1 MKNYKVNIL
10 VKIAVLAA
18 ISVVLMMFQIALPIF
33 PSFLQIDLSDLP
45 ALFGG
50 FALGPIAGVIVCFLK
65 NLLNVVL
72 TGSMTGGIGELS
84 NFVIGASMVVASAV
98 TYNRMRSKK
107 GAVIG
112 LALGVLAMTVVG
124 ALSNYFVMLPL
135 YAKIMMPLEEII
147 KMGNVI
153 NPAITDL
160 KTFVLWSIVPFNLLK
175 GGIVAIVTA
184 MFYKKISPILKIEKS
199 KQVA

>member
-65 NLLNVVL
+65 NLLNLVL

-98 TYNRMRSKK
+98 TYNRIRSKK

-175 GGIVAIVTA
+175 GGIVAIATA

>member
-65 NLLNVVL
+65 NLLNLVL

-175 GGIVAIVTA
+175 GGIVAIATA